1 MRLEL
6 RVEVTQRRTRLVQ
19 YVREDWDEVKEN
31 VMVRINVVK
40 YAQHGKVLDALLKT
54 GDQR

>member
-1 MRLEL
+1 M